1 MNAMGLFINTLPLR
15 YQVEDDMETDS
26 YMEKSRSMVLDC
38 LERQEIG
45 FEDIV
50 KVSECRMEQ
59 GRNPLFDVTFIMQ
72 NTGLTET
79 GEKMEGLKRYE
90 TGVRTS
96 NQDLLFEA
104 EIISGQLCLT
114 LEYVKDLYTVQTAEV
129 LLNNFRSVVM
139 EAVTGDNRKL
149 GELLPG
155 MTDFIQED
163 LAGDLTMDLDD
174 IF

>member
-1 MNAMGLFINTLPLR
+1 
-15 YQVEDDMETDS
+15 
-26 YMEKSRSMVLDC
+26 
-38 LERQEIG
+38 
-45 FEDIV
+45 
-50 KVSECRMEQ
+50 
-59 GRNPLFDVTFIMQ
+59 
-72 NTGLTET
+72 
-79 GEKMEGLKRYE
+79 MEGLKWFD

-139 EAVTGDNRKL
+139 EAVTGVSRKL